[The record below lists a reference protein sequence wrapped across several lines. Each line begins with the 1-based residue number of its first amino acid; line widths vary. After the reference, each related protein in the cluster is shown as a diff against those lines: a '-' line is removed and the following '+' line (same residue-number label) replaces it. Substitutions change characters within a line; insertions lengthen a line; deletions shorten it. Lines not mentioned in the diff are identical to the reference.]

1 MSKAAVEWT
10 DARLNDLAATVDPIP
25 GQLAGLVAS
34 VEYFDHVATHLEP
47 LPAQLAVLSASV
59 ERLTEEHRTLRAELA
74 SAQRQLLQMSW
85 ALFLALVGAA
95 AAVAGALI

>member
-10 DARLNDLAATVDPIP
+10 DARLNDLAATLEPVPS
-25 GQLAGLVAS
+25 QLAHLAAS
-34 VEYFDHVATHLEP
+34 VEYFEHIATQIEP
-47 LPAQLAVLSASV
+47 LPAQFAVLSTSV
-59 ERLTEEHRTLRAELA
+59 ERLTEENRTLRAELA